1 LHPIPPDEI
10 ARLAALRR
18 YGVLDTEPEDSYDRL
33 TRIAAQLFQTSS
45 AAVSLIDEHRQWFK
59 SCHGLRVGEIPRAGS
74 FCSHT
79 IMGTAPLVVCDAHGD
94 SRFATSPFVT
104 GEPFLRF
111 YAGAPL
117 ITPEGFR
124 VGTLCVFDSEPR
136 ASVEPALL
144 QSLTDLA
151 ALAVTQ
157 LELGVQAA
165 EVQSSRER
173 YVQMFERNPIPAW
186 ISDIGSLD
194 ILEVNQAACDH
205 YGYAREQFLTL
216 NLRHLRP
223 PEDVPLLEHALSQ
236 RPDGPV
242 RGRWRHRRA
251 DGSLIWVEI
260 AADIIEWPG
269 GAARLAIV
277 NDITEKLQTDERYTL
292 LFEQSSDAHLLIGQG
307 AVVDCNTAA
316 VDMLR
321 ATSRRDLI
329 GRPLSGFDAEKPSMP
344 AEQVSPG
351 QNSWRGERSKR
362 RCDGSIVPVEVTLTP
377 VPWGAAHLTLA
388 VWRDLT
394 ERHERENQL
403 LLLSSVAAESQ
414 AAILITDIHLRVL
427 YANPAFQ
434 RMSGYTFEEIENRP
448 TSDFLHGPKTCR
460 ETLARLREAMEA
472 FEPITLELAHY
483 GKGGRPYW
491 IETHVAPVPG
501 PGGTFAH
508 FAAIQVD
515 ITARR
520 QAEREL
526 HARQRFIDK
535 IAATVPSV
543 LYVYDLVHGK
553 PVYLNTEGSRI
564 LGYPLDTFPSFDE
577 LLHPDDAGAQGE
589 RVQRLLTLADGGHNE
604 AEFRLL
610 RADGE
615 WRWMACRDTIFE
627 RDEAGRPTTVLGVA
641 QDVTERRLAEE
652 ELRRAMAAA
661 EAAAI
666 AKSEFLAMMSHEI
679 RTPMNAVIG
688 MTSLLLDT
696 PLNAEQYDCV
706 STIRGSGDAL
716 LAIIDDI
723 LDFSKAEAGRVEL
736 ERLNFDLR
744 ACIEE
749 AIDVVAEEARRKG
762 IGIELAFHSSVP
774 ACVWGDPGR
783 LRQVLLNY
791 LSNGLKFTEAGQV
804 TVHVSPSGATGH
816 SVLFEVAD
824 TGIGLTELE
833 QQRIFTAF
841 TQADSSTTRRYGGTG
856 LGLAI
861 CSKLVNLMGGT
872 LGVESR
878 SGEGSRFWF
887 SIPLPRGAASAGPGL
902 LPPASVL
909 LIDADRVRSQQL
921 VRFLADAGVEALW
934 AASLTEASLLPTHAV
949 IPYSA
954 LVVTG
959 ELLSHPSAL
968 EQIRRHPGFRGLPL
982 IPLGPHDALLATL
995 RSYSIGP
1002 EPVPVAHT
1010 SLDGARVLIAED
1022 SLTNQRLARRLV
1034 ERLRCIADVVADGAQ
1049 AVEAI
1054 QRSAYDLILMD
1065 CQMPEKDGWTA
1076 TAEIR
1081 AYESVFGRHTPI
1093 VALTANALDGDRER
1107 CIASGMDDYL
1117 SKPVQKDTL
1126 ERMLRR
1132 WIRPRS

>member
-1 LHPIPPDEI
+1 MHPIPPDEI

-45 AAVSLIDEHRQWFK
+45 AAVCMIDEQRQWFK
-59 SCHGLRVGEIPRAGS
+59 SCHGLSVSESPRAGS

-79 IMGTAPLVVCDAHGD
+79 ILGAEPMVVCDARRD
-94 SRFATSPFVT
+94 PRFAASPFVT
-104 GEPFLRF
+104 GAPFLRF

-117 ITPEGFR
+117 ITPAGHR
-124 VGTLCVFDSEPR
+124 VGTLCVFDTEPR
-136 ASVEPALL
+136 ASAEPTLL
-144 QSLTDLA
+144 RSLTDLA
-151 ALAVTQ
+151 ALTVSQ
-157 LELGVQAA
+157 LELGLHAQQL
-165 EVQSSRER
+165 QSSRER
-173 YVQMFERNPIPAW
+173 YLQMFEHNPIPAW
-186 ISDIGSLD
+186 ISDIRSLD

-205 YGYAREQFLTL
+205 YGYRREQFLTL

-223 PEDVPLLEHALSQ
+223 PEDVAELENFLS
-236 RPDGPV
+236 RCPRGPV

-251 DGSLIWVEI
+251 DGSIIWVDI
-260 AADIIEWPG
+260 AADTIEWPG

-292 LFEQSSDAHLLIGQG
+292 LFEQSSDAHLLCGQG
-307 AVVDCNTAA
+307 LIVDCNTAA
-316 VDMLR
+316 TSMLR
-321 ATSRRDLI
+321 AASKQELI
-329 GRPLSGFDAEKPSMP
+329 GKPLSAFDDPNPSMT
-344 AEQVSPG
+344 AEQVAPG
-351 QNSWRGERSKR
+351 QNCWRGERRKR

-377 VPWGAAHLTLA
+377 VPWGAGHLTLA

-414 AAILITDIHLRVL
+414 AAILITDIDLRVL

-434 RMSGYTFEEIENRP
+434 RMSGYTFAEIENRR
-448 TSDFLHGPKTCR
+448 TIEFLHGPDTCQ
-460 ETLARLREAMEA
+460 ETLGQLREAMEA
-472 FEPITLELAHY
+472 FEPITLELVHY

-501 PGGTFAH
+501 PGGEFAH

-515 ITARR
+515 ITARK

-526 HARQRFIDK
+526 LARQRFIDK
-535 IAATVPSV
+535 IAGTMPSV
-543 LYVYDLVHGK
+543 LYVYDLVQDK
-553 PVYLNTEGSRI
+553 PVYLNSEGSRT
-564 LGYPLDTFPSFDE
+564 LGYPPDAVPSFIE
-577 LLHPDDAGAQGE
+577 LLHPDDAVVQAE
-589 RVQRLLTLADGGHNE
+589 RMQRFMTLPDGGHIE
-604 AEFRLL
+604 TEFRLL

-627 RDEAGRPTTVLGVA
+627 RDDAGRPTSVLGVA
-641 QDVTERRLAEE
+641 QDVTERRLADE
-652 ELRRAMAAA
+652 ELRKAMTAAQ
-661 EAAAI
+661 AAAI

-696 PLNAEQYDCV
+696 PLNAEQYDYV
-706 STIRGSGDAL
+706 STIRSSGDAL

-723 LDFSKAEAGRVEL
+723 LDFSKAEAGRIEL

-744 ACIEE
+744 ACVEE
-749 AIDVVAEEARRKG
+749 AIDVVAEEARRKDVG
-762 IGIELAFHSSVP
+762 IALDLDESLPS
-774 ACVWGDPGR
+774 CVWGDPGR

-804 TVHVSPSGATGH
+804 TVRVSACSGATDH

-824 TGIGLTELE
+824 TGIGLSEEE

-861 CSKLVNLMGGT
+861 CSKLVALMGGK

-878 SGEGSRFWF
+878 PGVGSRFWF
-887 SIPLPRGAASAGPGL
+887 SIPLPRGTATGNADPVPAA
-902 LPPASVL
+902 VL
-909 LIDADRVRSQQL
+909 LIDADRVRAQSV

-934 AASLTEASLLPTHAV
+934 AASLAEASLIPAHAV

-959 ELLSHPSAL
+959 ELLAHPPAL

-982 IPLGPHDALLATL
+982 IPLGSHDALVATL

-1002 EPVPVAHT
+1002 EPTSAAHA
-1010 SLDGARVLIAED
+1010 SLSGARVLIVED

-1034 ERLRCIADVVADGAQ
+1034 ERLGCIADVVVNGAQ
-1049 AVEAI
+1049 AVEVI
-1054 QRSAYDLILMD
+1054 QRSGYDLILMD
-1065 CQMPEKDGWTA
+1065 CQMPEKDGWTT

-1081 AYESVFGRHTPI
+1081 AYESVLGRHTPI
-1093 VALTANALDGDRER
+1093 IALTANALDGDRER
-1107 CIASGMDDYL
+1107 CIASGMDDYVA
-1117 SKPVQKDTL
+1117 KPVHKDVL

-1132 WIRPRS
+1132 WIRPRT